1 MPRLLEAGFE
11 HLREAMA
18 ETLAEHVEFPP
29 GVLVT
34 ILKAKVTANTA
45 HASFTISVFP
55 EEREKEALDILKGE
69 DQAIKEGL
77 SEHLRLRRI
86 PRLHFRLDRTEAHAA
101 EIEAALHELKE
112 KGEL

>member
-1 MPRLLEAGFE
+1 
-11 HLREAMA
+11 MA

-45 HASFTISVFP
+45 HASFVISVFP
-55 EEREKEALDILKGE
+55 EEREQEALDILKRE
-69 DQAIKEGL
+69 NHVLKEGL
-77 SEHLRLRRI
+77 AQHLRLRRI
-86 PRLHFRLDRTEAHAA
+86 PRLHFKLDRTEAHAA
-101 EIEAALHELKE
+101 EIEEALHELKE